1 MATLLYNKVSGERI
15 TLEELKD
22 EHRRM
27 AYEFIPGTQQK
38 YQIRFYKLVDKMQFK
53 LNQNTSRDI

>member
-38 YQIRFYKLVDKMQFK
+38 YQIRFYKLVDKM
-53 LNQNTSRDI
+53 